1 MLKPAILTALLLCSA
16 AVVFAQKAKPSTVE
30 TAIVNTIEQESRYF
44 WARDFKN
51 WKKQWVHEPYVVWS
65 AASNSGVTQYYG
77 WDAWEAQV
85 KSFFKESPE
94 AIPYDPDVKKYNYF
108 YRIYGDGA
116 WVSFEQNNNG
126 TITHEFRVLERKG
139 SQWRIAAVQLFFD
152 ANQSSLAGEGEDSQN
167 GGR

>member
-1 MLKPAILTALLLCSA
+1 MMRITFITTLLLCSTVFVFGQKTKQSSEEA
-16 AVVFAQKAKPSTVE
+16 AIQKV
-30 TAIVNTIEQESRYF
+30 IEMESRYF

-77 WDAWEAQV
+77 WEAWENQV
-85 KSFFKESPE
+85 TSFFKESPDPV
-94 AIPYDPDVKKYNYF
+94 PYDTEVKKYNFF

-126 TITHEFRVLERKG
+126 TVTHECRILEKKG
-139 SQWRIAAVQLFFD
+139 GQWRIAGLQLFFD
-152 ANQSSLAGEGEDSQN
+152 ANQPTSLFGEDQD
-167 GGR
+167 